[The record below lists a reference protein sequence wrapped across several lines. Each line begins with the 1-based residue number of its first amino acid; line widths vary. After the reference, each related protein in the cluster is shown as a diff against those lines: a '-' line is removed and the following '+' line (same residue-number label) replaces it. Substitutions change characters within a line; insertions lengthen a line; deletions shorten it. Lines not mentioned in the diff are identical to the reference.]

1 MEFTGERFIPD
12 YVDHTSLFEEHMAR
26 YYWAGQF
33 VRGRRVLDLGCGTGY
48 GSYYLSQQGASLVVG
63 SDVAAQAIAYAA
75 GHYRA
80 PNLHFVQS
88 DARRVP
94 LAGHTFDL
102 VVSFEVIEHLPEV
115 TDYLVGMRNLLTEQG
130 WLIGSTPNRLVFSPD
145 SEQPHNRFHYREYT
159 PAQLEEQLKSVFEV
173 VHVWGQRP
181 YFGFVIGPVPGSGS
195 PSAAPPREAGTPAAE
210 FLPAAPDIEQSVADS
225 MYLIF
230 LAGSPD
236 VERTIIQTGERS
248 RYYVG
253 RATGSNVLLS
263 AAHYRYYQ
271 WAEADRLQCYA
282 DRHALYEECHKL
294 TALVRGYESGRYMRL
309 TRALRRWGQRLLR
322 RGRPP
327 ADAPG

>member
-33 VRGRRVLDLGCGTGY
+33 VRGQRVLDLGCGTGY
-48 GSYYLSQQGASLVVG
+48 GSYYLSQQDARLVVG
-63 SDVAAQAIAYAA
+63 SDVDEQAIAYASS
-75 GHYRA
+75 HYRA
-80 PNLHFVQS
+80 PNLCFAQS
-88 DARRVP
+88 DARRLP
-94 LAGHTFDL
+94 LSGQAFDL

-115 TDYLVGMRNLLTEQG
+115 TDYLVGVHNLLTPQG

-145 SEQPHNRFHYREYT
+145 SERPHNRFHYQEYS
-159 PAQLEEQLKSVFEV
+159 PDQLEDLLRKVFEV
-173 VHVWGQRP
+173 VYIWGQRP
-181 YFGFVIGPVPGSGS
+181 CFAFVIGPMPASRPCS
-195 PSAAPPREAGTPAAE
+195 PSPPGGEVTPTAE
-210 FLPAAPDIEQSVADS
+210 FLPPADPVEQSLADS

-230 LAGSPD
+230 LAGSSQAAPAA
-236 VERTIIQTGERS
+236 IQAGQRS

-282 DRHALYEECHKL
+282 ERHALYEECHKL
-294 TALVRGYESGRYMRL
+294 TALVRGYEAGRYIRL

-322 RGRPP
+322 RGKPP